1 VAGAVQVADASK
13 PGGGWPRPVADGN
26 EGEPVRQSRFESRVA
41 VVTGGSNGI
50 GRAITEALA
59 GEGARVVICDLADS
73 RYFAANPDVVTV
85 SGDVAE
91 HGLADRV
98 IAEAVTRWG
107 RVDILVNDAASYPD
121 GTLLEMPP
129 DAWDRVF
136 RVNVTGAFMMMQ
148 AFARHCVSETGAV
161 GAARAAPGGEA
172 GLETAGQPAGAVVNI
187 STGSA
192 RNPRPGG
199 AAYSASKAAVE
210 TMSKV
215 FAMELGRHRIRVN
228 VVAPGYIDVR
238 EWSDAYPDRAPDDL
252 RATLVRSIP
261 LGRAG
266 DPRDIAEA
274 VLFLASDA
282 AANITGTVLE
292 VDGGSNAG
300 RYMLAARDGTG
311 HANDR
316 G

>member
-1 VAGAVQVADASK
+1 
-13 PGGGWPRPVADGN
+13 
-26 EGEPVRQSRFESRVA
+26 VRQSRFADRVA

-50 GRAITEALA
+50 GRAITEALTA
-59 GEGARVVICDLADS
+59 EGARVVICDLANS
-73 RYFAANPDVVTV
+73 GYFAGNPAVVTFT
-85 SGDVAE
+85 GDVAE

-98 IAEAVTRWG
+98 MAEAVTRWG
-107 RVDILVNDAASYPD
+107 RVDVLVNDAASYPD

-148 AFARHCVSETGAV
+148 AFARHSVSQARTGR
-161 GAARAAPGGEA
+161 GAAPEA
-172 GLETAGQPAGAVVNI
+172 AVVNI

-215 FAMELGRHRIRVN
+215 FAMELGPHGIRVN
-228 VVAPGYIDVR
+228 VVSPGYIDVR
-238 EWSDAYPDRAPDDL
+238 GWSSAYPDRAPDEL
-252 RATLVRSIP
+252 RAALVRSIP

-274 VLFLASDA
+274 VLFLASDSA
-282 AANITGTVLE
+282 AHITGTVLE

-300 RYMLAARDGTG
+300 RYTLAAHAGTG
-311 HANDR
+311 NASDR